1 MSIMDKSIASRIA
14 LLLGLFCLV
23 LCAFLISLLQLLK
36 MLSEEADETVNVALP
51 NMAIASYISKESEWA
66 KGILHDSILCRDR
79 FVHLG
84 VVQEIEARRFPEN
97 VLESL
102 EALAVDPGVKEKI
115 KNNLNELNG
124 ILAGTNQAVAQRI
137 DNLRNTERLVKRIRT
152 LNADLPQ
159 LERELYA
166 SGMKPGDPGFNVWKT
181 AYSDVLTA
189 MLLLSMHHDRPYSLR
204 LKSEIR
210 TDVKRLLRSAEA
222 SPFSGCLKKL
232 SSDAATMA
240 LAEDG
245 LLALYEEYTALE
257 STLDALKI
265 THQYTS
271 NSLIE
276 SANAVSQQS
285 WTSIQA
291 SKKTLAERYAVI
303 VATVGVTF
311 FLAVFLALF
320 IYRSIVRNVV
330 DPIKRLNNCM
340 LDRVNR
346 IPTPFPESVR
356 YELAEMTSSV
366 RYFTSEIEKHEQELL
381 HSHENLEKQV
391 AERTCELKAL
401 SEKLLMAQES
411 ERFKLASELH
421 DNIGA
426 TLGAIKFG
434 MERSLRSIR
443 SLPEHELQPDICDT
457 LSTSVSLVKKLA
469 THLRRIQNELRPPQ
483 LELGLEAT
491 IADFCEEYERVFA
504 HMPIE
509 LSIALDEEKLP
520 PNLPI
525 VIFRIIQEA
534 LSNIVAKLDVVRK
547 QVFIEALI
555 MEVSSEASFSFGI
568 NWAIGGNTGDAAIVG
583 GVSLNGGA
591 VSLSSSGAN
600 KTVSLPAGVS
610 IGAILKDAIT
620 VGNTSYNI
628 QSILNAVRD
637 NSDVDVLAT
646 PQLLTLDNEEASV
659 EVVDNIPFTKESTTR
674 NDNDFTT
681 QSMDYKDVGVKLKI
695 TPRISDDGSLRLEVE
710 QEVSRVTQGLIT
722 LTNGDQLVAPTTR
735 KRLVKTT
742 ILLQDSQ
749 TAVIGG
755 LLDDQKTYNQ
765 SEVPGL
771 GSIPVLGWLFKS
783 RNKKSTQ
790 TNLFI
795 FITPKVIR
803 NAADSA
809 DLTREKQLVLHETSV
824 GHDGLGLPIMSK
836 PKLLKPV
843 FVN

>member
-102 EALAVDPGVKEKI
+102 EALAVDPGIKEKI

-222 SPFSGCLKKL
+222 SPFSGRLKKL

-291 SKKTLAERYAVI
+291 SKKTLAERYAII

-330 DPIKRLNNCM
+330 DPIKRLNNCL

-534 LSNIVAKLDVVRK
+534 LSNIVKHSGATR
-547 QVFIEALI
+547 AS
-555 MEVSSEASFSFGI
+555 VSLGMD
-568 NWAIGGNTGDAAIVG
+568 GDALRLV
-583 GVSLNGGA
+583 
-591 VSLSSSGAN
+591 
-600 KTVSLPAGVS
+600 
-610 IGAILKDAIT
+610 
-620 VGNTSYNI
+620 
-628 QSILNAVRD
+628 
-637 NSDVDVLAT
+637 
-646 PQLLTLDNEEASV
+646 
-659 EVVDNIPFTKESTTR
+659 
-674 NDNDFTT
+674 
-681 QSMDYKDVGVKLKI
+681 
-695 TPRISDDGSLRLEVE
+695 ISDDGKGFSVAEKLAD
-710 QEVSRVTQGLIT
+710 VS
-722 LTNGDQLVAPTTR
+722 
-735 KRLVKTT
+735 VK
-742 ILLQDSQ
+742 S
-749 TAVIGG
+749 
-755 LLDDQKTYNQ
+755 
-765 SEVPGL
+765 
-771 GSIPVLGWLFKS
+771 
-783 RNKKSTQ
+783 
-790 TNLFI
+790 
-795 FITPKVIR
+795 
-803 NAADSA
+803 
-809 DLTREKQLVLHETSV
+809 
-824 GHDGLGLPIMSK
+824 GLGLKSLRERAQLSSGVLTIGSE
-836 PKLLKPV
+836 LGRGTIIAVVWDAAALRG
-843 FVN
+843 